1 MTAGSPGSEDMP
13 DVQVLMAAVIRLM
26 SRCLANPGGAETRT
40 LVQLIA
46 RLREHPHLRREPA
59 VLAAL
64 AESHFAWLERRSAEV
79 PARADEMP
87 PCARGERK
95 LH

>member
-1 MTAGSPGSEDMP
+1 MNPVTENREDVP

-26 SRCLANPGGAETRT
+26 SRCLAAPGGAETRT
-40 LVQLIA
+40 LVTLIA
-46 RLREHPHLRREPA
+46 RLREHPDLQREPA

-64 AESHFAWLERRSAEV
+64 AESHFAWVEQRAGRGEQL
-79 PARADEMP
+79 PAVP

>member
-1 MTAGSPGSEDMP
+1 MNPVTKNGEDVP

-26 SRCLANPGGAETRT
+26 SRCLAAPGGAETRT
-40 LVQLIA
+40 LVTLIA
-46 RLREHPHLRREPA
+46 RLREHPDLQREPA

-64 AESHFAWLERRSAEV
+64 AESHFAWVEQRAGRGE
-79 PARADEMP
+79 PAPSVP

>member
-1 MTAGSPGSEDMP
+1 MNTITSHGKDVP
-13 DVQVLMAAVIRLM
+13 DIQVLMAAVIRLM
-26 SRCLANPGGAETRT
+26 SRCLAAPGGAETRT
-40 LVQLIA
+40 LVTLIA
-46 RLREHPHLRREPA
+46 RLREHPDLQREPA

-64 AESHFAWLERRSAEV
+64 AESHFAWVEQRAGRGERV
-79 PARADEMP
+79 PAGP

>member
-1 MTAGSPGSEDMP
+1 MKPSTTSRADLP
-13 DVQVLMAAVIRLM
+13 DVQALMAAVIRLM
-26 SRCLANPGGAETRT
+26 SRCLAAPGGAETRT
-40 LVQLIA
+40 LVTLLA
-46 RLREHPHLRREPA
+46 RLREHPDLRREPA

-64 AESHFAWLERRSAEV
+64 AEAHFAWVEQRAGRGEHV
-79 PARADEMP
+79 PAVP